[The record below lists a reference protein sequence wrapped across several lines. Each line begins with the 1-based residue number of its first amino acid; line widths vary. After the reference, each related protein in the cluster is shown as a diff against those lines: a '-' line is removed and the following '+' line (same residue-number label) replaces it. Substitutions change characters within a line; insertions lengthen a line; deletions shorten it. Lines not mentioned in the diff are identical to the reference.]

1 MASPPAFPKL
11 LMIRACDAET
21 GSGGVGPATATVLNV
36 VEKKKIGQI
45 NFCNLSALLI

>member
-1 MASPPAFPKL
+1 MASRPAFPKL

-36 VEKKKIGQI
+36 VEKKK
-45 NFCNLSALLI
+45 SAKSISATCLHS